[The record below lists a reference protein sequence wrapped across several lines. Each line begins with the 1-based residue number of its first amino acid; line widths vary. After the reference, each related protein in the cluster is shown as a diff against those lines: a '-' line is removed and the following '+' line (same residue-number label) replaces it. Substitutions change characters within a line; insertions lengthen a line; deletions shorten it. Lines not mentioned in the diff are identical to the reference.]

1 MANREQEGIQIL
13 TLTGQLTF
21 GQEDLDIRTELNRF
35 IAAGKT
41 RSISTIWRDLTT
53 PASARCSMLTKPS
66 GRLVAPWQ
74 LSTYT
79 DPISNSWWKQ
89 NWEPY

>member
-1 MANREQEGIQIL
+1 VAA

-41 RSISTIWRDLTT
+41 RVVFNLNHL
-53 PASARCSMLTKPS
+53 ARLDHAGLGTLLYAHDAL

-79 DPISNSWWKQ
+79 DPISNSWKQ